1 MAVNLQLRVPGR
13 RRIGREEGM
22 HKAITVKERVKMT
35 TCKCFFLA
43 EIKWGRR
50 GRLQKR
56 EGGMKYDRRNRQ
68 VISCYTQVTS
78 LMSSSCFKHVLL
90 RL

>member
-1 MAVNLQLRVPGR
+1 M
-13 RRIGREEGM
+13 
-22 HKAITVKERVKMT
+22 KM
-35 TCKCFFLA
+35 FVA

-78 LMSSSCFKHVLL
+78 LMSILL
-90 RL
+90 